1 MLKGY
6 LSKNYNLDINS
17 YEKIKFRS
25 LPRPRLELENL
36 IVEFSDLPIEFKVD
50 KLKIYPKIFSIYN
63 YDNFQANKIALKNNY
78 VDLKFSNLKYLINRI
93 FTQKNKIHFDNLNL
107 DILDQKK
114 TIIKIKNI
122 NYSNYGYN
130 QNLITG
136 KIFEKDFEIKLNKDF
151 RSINFALFNSGIQA
165 DVKFNN
171 INNEHISG
179 EFKTKILNYKSK
191 I

>member
-1 MLKGY
+1 MLNKFFKTIHSKYLKFFKFIFFLRYLLAIFLISMVFFFTIPNFLTYEKERADSLKSY

-114 TIIKIKNI
+114 TVVQIKNI
-122 NYSNYGYN
+122 NFSNYGYN
-130 QNLITG
+130 QN
-136 KIFEKDFEIKLNKDF
+136 
-151 RSINFALFNSGIQA
+151 
-165 DVKFNN
+165 
-171 INNEHISG
+171 H
-179 EFKTKILNYKSK
+179 
-191 I
+191 